1 VGILGISNRAIILT
15 GKNFESKVPK
25 QGELPILTVRLLATL
40 AEMPTKLGD
49 ATAGI
54 LNS

>member
-1 VGILGISNRAIILT
+1 
-15 GKNFESKVPK
+15 
-25 QGELPILTVRLLATL
+25 LTVRLLATL

-54 LNS
+54 LNSWSPALMMDVARLGK